1 MTQERM
7 TAAAYRA
14 MLAGQK
20 PAKYRNKRTKVD
32 GITFDSKAEA
42 ARYVELKT
50 LRAAGEVQWFVLQPR
65 FLLEEGF
72 EKDGVEFEKMEY
84 VADFLICW
92 ADGRITV
99 EDVKGMKTRTYR
111 DKRKLFEKRY
121 PTLKIVEVE
130 A

>member
-1 MTQERM
+1 VTERW
-7 TAAAYRA
+7 TAEQYRA
-14 MLAGQK
+14 YLQGRS
-20 PAKYRNKRTKVD
+20 PSKYRNTRTKVD

-42 ARYVELKT
+42 NRYAQLKA
-50 LRAAGEVQWFVLQPR
+50 LQAAGEVQWFIRQPR
-65 FLLEEGF
+65 FLLQEGF
-72 EKDGVEFEKMEY
+72 EKDGQRFSPIEY

-92 ADGRITV
+92 NSGEVTV

-111 DKRKLFEKRY
+111 DKRKMFEKRY